1 MKLLALPH
9 FRGKST
15 IYVHILVVF
24 ISKLEHDLK
33 KLLDMEIESKLSA
46 LDAKQYYKLG
56 PSSGSSLEEKSL
68 DLDFKN
74 LDLNLDLDQISS
86 CDSEDVDTIVH
97 RYDPP
102 NFQDSELK
110 ETSGKSI
117 AEELLDENEIVT
129 KTTTV
134 CSKHSLK
141 S

>member
-1 MKLLALPH
+1 
-9 FRGKST
+9 
-15 IYVHILVVF
+15 
-24 ISKLEHDLK
+24 
-33 KLLDMEIESKLSA
+33 MEIESKLSA

-56 PSSGSSLEEKSL
+56 PSSGSSLEETKSL

-74 LDLNLDLDQISS
+74 LDLNLDFDQISS

-102 NFQDSELK
+102 NFQDSKLE

-117 AEELLDENEIVT
+117 AEELLDENEAVT

-134 CSKHSLK
+134 CSKHSLT